1 MTRKR
6 GVGIYILEEVAST
19 TYIRCRDKDLENYET
34 RESKVG
40 SVVSLGEVTVAAC
53 HLPFERAQLRRRT
66 MR

>member
-1 MTRKR
+1 MTRER

-19 TYIRCRDKDLENYET
+19 RYIRCCDKDLEYYET

-53 HLPFERAQLRRRT
+53 HMSFERAQLRRRT